1 MNSSLNSIQCN
12 VYWPY
17 EQPKVT
23 GVRPFLLLFSPF
35 TPKNA
40 RYLATI
46 GLYNGEN
53 NNNNTVTVKYKEN
66 SKYIA
71 AKFNGR

>member
-1 MNSSLNSIQCN
+1 MNSLSDRCQTLFAS
-12 VYWPY
+12 
-17 EQPKVT
+17 
-23 GVRPFLLLFSPF
+23 LFSLP
-35 TPKNA
+35 PNKNA

-46 GLYNGEN
+46 GLYDGEN

-71 AKFNGR
+71 AKLNAR

>member
-1 MNSSLNSIQCN
+1 MNSLTDWCQTLFAS
-12 VYWPY
+12 
-17 EQPKVT
+17 
-23 GVRPFLLLFSPF
+23 LFSFP
-35 TPKNA
+35 PPPPHKNA
-40 RYLATI
+40 RYLAPI

-71 AKFNGR
+71 AKFNAR

>member
-1 MNSSLNSIQCN
+1 MNSLSDRCQTLFAS
-12 VYWPY
+12 
-17 EQPKVT
+17 
-23 GVRPFLLLFSPF
+23 LFSFP
-35 TPKNA
+35 PHKNA

-71 AKFNGR
+71 AKLNAR